1 MLQDKIISTTQVY
14 CQRKSPQKSF
24 FRLLN
29 SDLANDTVLYEVSE
43 PLQMSLGVLP
53 DIKHLALD
61 WLYNAQKT
69 SCKNIIGNF
78 GSDI

>member
-1 MLQDKIISTTQVY
+1 MLPDHKYSGLLP
-14 CQRKSPQKSF
+14 KKKPQNFF

-29 SDLANDTVLYEVSE
+29 SDLAKATVLYEVQNHCGE
-43 PLQMSLGVLP
+43 SLGAP
-53 DIKHLALD
+53 RHKATGFGLAK
-61 WLYNAQKT
+61 AQKT